1 MCLFRLGYDMLGSLG
16 HELQQPLP
24 SLFSF
29 KIPDTALTALSGVS
43 CKYSRVRLL
52 LPPGFSTGPYKH
64 LLRGQQQTGGASFV
78 QRGPM
83 LVTKQGLS
91 GPAILKLS
99 SFAARVMA
107 ALKYRSFL
115 LSLIVSIHR
124 CIVTDR

>member
-1 MCLFRLGYDMLGSLG
+1 MVADLYRLGYEMLGSLG
-16 HELQQPLP
+16 HALQQPLP

-29 KIPDTALTALSGVS
+29 KIPDPALTALSGVS

-52 LPPGFSTGPYKH
+52 LPPGFSVGPYKH
-64 LLRGQQQTGGASFV
+64 LLRGQQTGASFI

-115 LSLIVSIHR
+115 R
-124 CIVTDR
+124 